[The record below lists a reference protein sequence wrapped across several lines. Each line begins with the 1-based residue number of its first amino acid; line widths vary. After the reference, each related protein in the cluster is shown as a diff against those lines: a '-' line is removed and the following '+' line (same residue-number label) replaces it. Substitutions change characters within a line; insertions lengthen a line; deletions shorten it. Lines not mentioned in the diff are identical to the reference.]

1 MTYLWIQPSELGD
14 LGYTEYAE
22 EAAKVASNLLW
33 AMSGRKY
40 SGETTVT
47 EKYTC
52 TLRNNRM
59 GPSSRTNTPI
69 LFAGDVYNIP
79 SADFDEYSELIA
91 DGLSPD
97 GRIKLRGRPVTK
109 IHTIRNAVGEVLDSA
124 GYYLVDHS
132 TLHIRAGTPWTP
144 CNVEITYS
152 YGMPV
157 PTAGKMAARKLALE
171 FARLWSG
178 DDGCEL
184 PQRVTSVSRQ
194 GVSYTILDN
203 QDFIQELRTGLYEI
217 DLFLKVV
224 NPDNAKRKAKVF
236 SPDQPRAR
244 RYTPKSPVIASN
256 QQGYNI
262 LNDVEVYAEGGTWS
276 SEGNASIDLSSFS
289 DPSYQP
295 KVVLHNYSGS
305 RSIDLQPSA
314 VSLFNIDSAEEYA
327 VIDFSYESTNS
338 ALGMVDPGTWT
349 FYASRT
355 VDGVEE
361 LTQIAEGNLK
371 IALYRR

>member
-1 MTYLWIQPSELGD
+1 MNSNLWITPDELGD

-22 EAAKVASNLLW
+22 EAAQVASNLLW

-40 SGETTVT
+40 TGVTTVT

-59 GPSSRTNTPI
+59 GPSEKTNSPM
-69 LFAGDVYNIP
+69 LFGGDVYNIP
-79 SADFDEYSELIA
+79 SSDFDEYSELLA

-97 GRIKLRGRPVTK
+97 GRIKLRGRPVS
-109 IHTIRNAVGEVLDSA
+109 EVLALRDANGEILDPS

-144 CNVEITYS
+144 CNVEITYT
-152 YGMPV
+152 YGTAV

-178 DDGCEL
+178 DETCEL

-224 NPDNAKRKAKVF
+224 NPDNARRKSKVF
-236 SPDQPRAR
+236 SPDKPRAR
-244 RYTPKSPVIASN
+244 RYTPKPFA
-256 QQGYNI
+256 
-262 LNDVEVYAEGGTWS
+262 LPL
-276 SEGNASIDLSSFS
+276 SEGYDLTNVRDAPSTWTSVGKTVDLSNLFAGTGW
-289 DPSYQP
+289 DPL
-295 KVVLHNYSGS
+295 VTVGNYSGS
-305 RSIDLQPSA
+305 RTVNLDEESI
-314 VSLFNIDSAEEYA
+314 SLDSIENSLS
-327 VIDFSYESTNS
+327 FSVPYKKANN
-338 ALGMVDPGTWT
+338 ALGLVDPGTWT
-349 FYASRT
+349 LYAT
-355 VDGVEE
+355 KTIGGVENLAE
-361 LTQIAEGNLK
+361 IASGN
-371 IALYRR
+371 IQVRMY